1 MKMHTPLFVVGLL
14 TFVTPFLGIPSDLK
28 MIILAAYGIAIMLLV
43 SSLKLM
49 RKGGES
55 IVSESNRMDN
65 PKVEETSNNHNN
77 QSADGESEQ
86 E

>member
-1 MKMHTPLFVVGLL
+1 MHTPLFVVGLL